1 MPMRL
6 TQAAKDRA
14 KVKEIEDRLYKESIR
29 LEEERRRREEK
40 KIQRQM
46 NEGVF
51 KGADGGKVS
60 KLRSGG
66 RVDGCAIRGK
76 TRA

>member
-14 KVKEIEDRLYKESIR
+14 KAKEIEDRLYEESIR